1 MNFNDTKTLLD
12 AISNIECF
20 TKSMQRQMSSENTDW
35 DEYEKCEK
43 WTQESKQ
50 VILDLFTS
58 LAK

>member
-12 AISNIECF
+12 AISNIEIF
-20 TKSMQRQMSSENTDW
+20 TKARQREMSSEFTDW

-43 WTQESKQ
+43 WTEESKQ